1 VPPKN
6 ASSSNPGNKT
16 MNDTQRLREERLVF
30 YREDLARIDLVIKD
44 MIKLSGATCALLIDK
59 DGHLVTRTGAMKDFD
74 LDTIAA
80 LVAGSFAA
88 TREMARVLGEEE
100 FSVLFH
106 QGVKGSIQLS
116 LVGERTILAV
126 IFNDQTTVG
135 MVRLYTLEASNKLS
149 ELFKSF
155 EGKPR
160 GGTGV
165 ELASDYTTSAKDRLD
180 TLFPKA

>member
-1 VPPKN
+1 
-6 ASSSNPGNKT
+6 
-16 MNDTQRLREERLVF
+16 MNDTQRLREDRLVF
-30 YREDLARIDLVIKD
+30 YREEIARIDVVLKEL
-44 MIKLSGATCALLIDK
+44 IKLSGATCTLLIDK
-59 DGHLVTRTGAMKDFD
+59 DGHLVSRTGTMKDFD

-88 TREMARVLGEEE
+88 TREMARVLGEDE

-135 MVRLYTLEASNKLS
+135 MVRLYTLEASNKLA
-149 ELFKSF
+149 ELFKTL
-155 EGKPR
+155 EGR
-160 GGTGV
+160 SRT
-165 ELASDYTTSAKDRLD
+165 ASVDLSPDYAESGKSRLD
-180 TLFPKA
+180 SLFPRS

>member
-1 VPPKN
+1 
-6 ASSSNPGNKT
+6 
-16 MNDTQRLREERLVF
+16 MNDTERLREERLVF
-30 YREDLARIDLVIKD
+30 YREELVRIEAVLKDLV
-44 MIKLSGATCALLIDK
+44 KLSGATCAILIDK

-100 FSVLFH
+100 FTVLFH
-106 QGVKGSIQLS
+106 QGPKGSIQLS

-135 MVRLYTLEASNKLS
+135 MVRLYTLEASNKLA
-149 ELFKSF
+149 EVFKTI
-155 EGKPR
+155 
-160 GGTGV
+160 GGRSAACAPAV
-165 ELASDYTTSAKDRLD
+165 DLSPDYAQSAKDRLES
-180 TLFPKA
+180 LFPGS

>member
-1 VPPKN
+1 
-6 ASSSNPGNKT
+6 

-30 YREDLARIDLVIKD
+30 YREEITRIEVVLKDL
-44 MIKLSGATCALLIDK
+44 IKLSGATCALLIDK
-59 DGHLVTRTGAMKDFD
+59 DGHLVARTGPMKDFD

-88 TREMARVLGEEE
+88 TREMAKVLGEDE

-106 QGVKGSIQLS
+106 QGQKGSIQLS

-135 MVRLYTLEASNKLS
+135 MVRLYTLEASNRLG
-149 ELFKSF
+149 ELFASMDART
-155 EGKPR
+155 R
-160 GGTGV
+160 GGPAV
-165 ELASDYTTSAKDRLD
+165 ELAADYTESAKDRLD
-180 TLFPKA
+180 SLFPRS